1 MADSGSTSSA
11 KPPLILYALTVF
23 WGAFLLFLV
32 QPLIGKYI
40 LPWFGGTPGV
50 WTTCLLFFQCLL
62 LAGYAYAHCLN
73 QFLPPRKQVWVHG
86 CLLLLA
92 VCTLPITPNEGLKPD
107 GEGTP
112 VWAILKLLGFS
123 LGIPYLILSST
134 GPLVQAWFARA
145 YTGASPYRL
154 YALSNVGSLLAL
166 VAYPFVVEPWST
178 RTEQV
183 NGWSWGM
190 GFYAVCCGLL
200 VWRMRDVP
208 EMASDKTK
216 VESAITETRLRR
228 AGVWLCWLVLPA
240 CGTALLMATTNK
252 LCQDVAVVPF
262 LWVLPLALYLI
273 SFIISFDSPR
283 WYVREI
289 YVPLLVVCW
298 IGVLWGMGRGVD
310 LEIVLQ
316 VGLYS
321 AALFISCMVCHGEL
335 YRLRPEP
342 ARLTQYF
349 LGVAAGGALGGLAV
363 AVLAPRWFDGYWE
376 YHIALWST
384 GLLYLLVQ
392 CVNREPWALGKW
404 HVRGLLGLC
413 WTVVCM
419 ALLRAV
425 EFSLPAKLALTWL
438 PLLFGW
444 AMARYIAREWWF
456 GRSASE
462 GRDFKAGVAGVVLT
476 CLALYW
482 VLKMSANWSEGGS
495 VSGWSALQPGIWVA
509 VGLMTLNLFV
519 WLSVRQWKGV
529 QIAWG
534 WQWLGLGPALVVVFV
549 GLLKDIKKSEAD
561 AFYVQRNFYGTL
573 KISRYSDLGGEVY
586 RLLLNGH
593 ITHGFQ
599 YESVDWCNRITSY
612 YTYGSGVELAMRY
625 TPEHN
630 KRVGV
635 VGLGVGT
642 MAGFAEAG
650 DRYWMYDINP
660 AVVDLSADDV
670 AQFTY
675 CINARDRGAFVE
687 IVPGDARLAMEREL
701 HTGKNRKLDV
711 LVLDAFSSDS
721 IPVHLLTLESLK
733 LYDQHLKT
741 DGVLAVHISNRYL
754 NLEPVVRRLA
764 AELDFGMIEV
774 DSLSGED
781 YGQDWVYAATW
792 VLLSRNQDFLND
804 VEANAWL
811 RSDLS
816 EAEELPLW
824 TDDYASIFRIMN
836 KPQWWPTWL
845 GGGND

>member
-1 MADSGSTSSA
+1 MAETASNPSA
-11 KPPLILYALTVF
+11 KPPVALYALTVF

-73 QFLPPRKQVWVHG
+73 QFLSPSRQVWVHG
-86 CLLLLA
+86 GLLLLA
-92 VCTLPITPNEGLKPD
+92 ICTLPITPSEALKPD
-107 GEGTP
+107 GLGSP
-112 VWAILKLLGFS
+112 VWAILKLLGVS
-123 LGIPYLILSST
+123 LGLPYLILSST

-145 YTGASPYRL
+145 YPGVSPYRL

-166 VAYPFVVEPWST
+166 MAYPFVVEPLSS

-190 GFYAVCCGLL
+190 GLYAVFCGLL
-200 VWRMRDVP
+200 VWQMRSVSP
-208 EMASDKTK
+208 SGSQAGGAAHSTT
-216 VESAITETRLRR
+216 AETRWRR
-228 AGVWLCWLVLPA
+228 IGVWLCWLALPA

-289 YVPLLVVCW
+289 YVPLLVASWV
-298 IGVLWGMGRGVD
+298 GVLWGMKQGVD
-310 LEIVLQ
+310 LEIIKQ
-316 VGLYS
+316 VALYS
-321 AALFISCMVCHGEL
+321 SALFVSCMVCHGEL

-342 ARLTQYF
+342 ARLTHYF
-349 LGVAAGGALGGLAV
+349 LGIAGGGALGGVGV

-376 YHIALWST
+376 YHIALWGT
-384 GLLYLLVQ
+384 GMLYLLVQ
-392 CVNREPWALGKW
+392 SLNRESWTIGKW

-413 WTVVCM
+413 WTVVCVV
-419 ALLRAV
+419 LLRSMD
-425 EFSLPAKLALTWL
+425 FGWLTKFIIIWL
-438 PLLFGW
+438 PMLAAWGLAGV
-444 AMARYIAREWWF
+444 ILREWWY
-456 GRSASE
+456 GREPSE
-462 GRDFKAGVAGVVLT
+462 ANDFKAALVGVVLVI
-476 CLALYW
+476 LL
-482 VLKMSANWSEGGS
+482 LGS
-495 VSGWSALQPGIWVA
+495 TLTIYDRWQGWKLGIWVMP
-509 VGLMTLNLFV
+509 VLMLLNLFV
-519 WLSVRQWKGV
+519 WVSIRRWNGV
-529 QIAWG
+529 KLAWG
-534 WQWLGLGPALVVVFV
+534 WQWLGLGPVLVIVFV
-549 GLLKDIKKSEAD
+549 GLLKDVKKSGED

-573 KISRYSDLGGEVY
+573 KISRYSDLGGDVY

-599 YESVDWCNRITSY
+599 YERVDLCNRITTY

-625 TPEHN
+625 TPEAN
-630 KRVGV
+630 KHVGV

-642 MAGFAEAG
+642 MAGFAKAG
-650 DRYWMYDINP
+650 DRYWLYDINP
-660 AVVDLSADDV
+660 AVVHLSADDV
-670 AQFTY
+670 GQFTY
-675 CINARDRGAFVE
+675 CINARDRGAQVA
-687 IVPGDARLAMEREL
+687 IVPGDARLAMEHEL
-701 HTGKNRKLDV
+701 RTGQNRQLDV

-733 LYDQHLKT
+733 LYEQHLKP
-741 DGVLAVHISNRYL
+741 DGVMAIHVSNRYL

-764 AELDFGMIEV
+764 AELGFEMIQV
-774 DSLSGED
+774 DSLGGEE
-781 YGQDWVYAATW
+781 YGQDWVYAANW
-792 VLLSRNQDFLND
+792 VLLSRNEQFLQD

-811 RSDLS
+811 RTDLS
-816 EAEELPLW
+816 EAKQLPLW

-836 KPQWWPTWL
+836 KPHWWPGWL
-845 GGGND
+845 GGNDG